1 MSTALMENPR
11 RRYARIGAMVRYG
24 RLAVLAAIYLVVA
37 HLIPPPAPVT
47 PQGWRLFA
55 IFLAVIAGQMLQPIS
70 SAAIVLL
77 GLAAMVANGTPMRE
91 ALGGYAEPS
100 VWLVFTAMVMA
111 RVLMDTGAARRIA
124 LVFVRQFGARALGVG
139 YALVL
144 TDITL
149 AGGVPSITARS
160 GGMVMPVG
168 KAIAELFDSR
178 PGPTAT
184 RLGRY
189 LFASMYQGSAVA
201 CAMFL
206 TGQASNLLGAGLAM
220 KLANID
226 VTWSSWF
233 TAAILPGLASSLM
246 VPWLVHRLVPPEVT
260 STPEAAEFGRREI
273 ARLGPLG
280 RSESLALAVFAS
292 VGLLW
297 LTSGWHRLD
306 VTLVSLLGLAVLLL
320 TKTLPWDTIT
330 GERPAWDVFI
340 WYGGLLKMGELLNA
354 TGMTKVFAESV
365 GGTFVGLPWMLV
377 LMLTLVIYFYAH
389 YFFASIT
396 AHLLA
401 MFPPFLILMT
411 SVGVPPLLAVYSLLC
426 LANLTAGLTHY
437 GTTTGP
443 ILYSQN
449 YVTFREWW
457 RVGFIVSMAN
467 LAIWLTIG
475 FGWWKWLGYW

>member
-1 MSTALMENPR
+1 
-11 RRYARIGAMVRYG
+11 MVRYG
-24 RLAVLAAIYLVVA
+24 RLAVLIAIYLVVA
-37 HLIPPPAPVT
+37 YLFPAPPAVT

-55 IFLAVIAGQMLQPIS
+55 IFIAVIVGQMLQPLS
-70 SAAIVLL
+70 SAAIVML

-91 ALGGYAEPS
+91 ALGGFAEPS
-100 VWLVFTAMVMA
+100 VWLVLVAMVMA
-111 RVLMDTGAARRIA
+111 RVLIETGAAHRIA
-124 LVFVRQFGARALGVG
+124 LFFIRQFGQRSIGVA

-168 KAIAELFDSR
+168 KAIAELFDSH
-178 PGPTAT
+178 PGPTAA

-206 TGQASNLLGAGLAM
+206 TGQASNILAAGLAM
-220 KLANID
+220 KLVGIE

-233 TAAILPGLASSLM
+233 VAAIVPGIISSLV
-246 VPWLVHRLVPPEVT
+246 VPWLTYRVVPPEIT
-260 STPEAAEFGRREI
+260 HTPAASEF
-273 ARLGPLG
+273 ARTQLQKMGPLD
-280 RSESLALAVFAS
+280 RKESTALAVFTG
-292 VGLLW
+292 VGALW
-297 LTSGWHRLD
+297 LTSGLHGLD
-306 VTLVSLLGLAVLLL
+306 VTFVAMLGLAALLI
-320 TKTLPWDTIT
+320 TQTLGWEQVI

-340 WYGGLLKMGELLNA
+340 WYGGLLKMGELLNN
-354 TGMTKVFAESV
+354 TGLTKVFAESV
-365 GGTFVGLPWMLV
+365 GGVFVGLPWMTVLV
-377 LMLTLVIYFYAH
+377 LTLLVYFYAH

-396 AHLLA
+396 AHVLA
-401 MFPPFLILMT
+401 MFPPFVILLT
-411 SVGVPPLLAVYSLLC
+411 TVGVPPLVAVYSLMC

-443 ILYSQN
+443 ILYSAN
-449 YVTFREWW
+449 YVTFAEWW
-457 RVGFIVSMAN
+457 KTGFIVSVVN

-475 FGWWKWLGYW
+475 LAWWKTLGYW